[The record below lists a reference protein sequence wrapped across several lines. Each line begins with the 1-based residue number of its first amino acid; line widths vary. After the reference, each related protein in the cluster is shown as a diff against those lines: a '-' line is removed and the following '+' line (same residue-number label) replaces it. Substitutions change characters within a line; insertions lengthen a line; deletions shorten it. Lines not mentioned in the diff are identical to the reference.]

1 MIFSEPN
8 RNGGGIVI
16 YRNIC
21 RLAKKEG
28 LSINKLEQEA
38 GLSSGSICKW
48 GNSVSPTVRSVKAVA
63 DILGVTV
70 DDLLT
75 DTQRG
80 E

>member
-1 MIFSEPN
+1 MASHYSE
-8 RNGGGIVI
+8 
-16 YRNIC
+16 
-21 RLAKKEG
+21 LTKSE
-28 LSINKLEQEA
+28 LEQEA

-75 DTQRG
+75 DTQDDG
-80 E
+80 